1 MPKLDIK
8 DPLLKTTVEGF
19 TRQEI
24 ERTLGPREEYREP
37 SDVPTPLQQNIRY
50 AYETGVGAVYLAEI
64 YEMPVEWIELFVRD
78 PAGNA

>member
-8 DPLLKTTVEGF
+8 DPLLKTTIEGF

-24 ERTLGPREEYREP
+24 EGKLGPREAYREP

-50 AYETGVGAVYLAEI
+50 AYETGVEIVYLAEI
-64 YEMPVEWIELFVRD
+64 YEMPAEWIELFVRD